1 VFFPHACLSFILKFS
16 GWNGFS
22 SNLSAHHS
30 TLLACNTVEAKA
42 KPAQPGLSTQLLVNI
57 VIVMLFIVETITSLQ
72 TTKSVL
78 EIQQQVSVGTQFC
91 AQVPI
96 FCTSGCALWKQSTKR
111 QLNTWLRVIYKTTD
125 ILGCS

>member
-1 VFFPHACLSFILKFS
+1 MRLSFILKFS

-30 TLLACNTVEAKA
+30 TLLACDTVEAKA

-57 VIVMLFIVETITSLQ
+57 VIVTLFIVETISSLQ

-78 EIQQQVSVGTQFC
+78 QVQQQVSEPGTQFR

-96 FCTSGCALWKQSTKR
+96 FCTSGCTLWKQSTKR
-111 QLNTWLRVIYKTTD
+111 QLNTQLRVIYKTTD
-125 ILGCS
+125 VLGCS